1 MGDKRRRYDEEF
13 KRKTVE
19 LIEKTGKTKAVVAR
33 ELDIPANSIT
43 GWVKKYGTA
52 NAEASKQEQLLADY
66 ERLKKLEQQNRELL
80 EEREILLKANRFFSK
95 KRD

>member
-1 MGDKRRRYDEEF
+1 MGDQRRRYDEEF

-19 LIEKTGKTKAVVAR
+19 LIEKTGKTKAAVAR
-33 ELDIPANSIT
+33 ELDIPANCIT

-52 NAEASKQEQLLADY
+52 NAEASKQAQLLADY